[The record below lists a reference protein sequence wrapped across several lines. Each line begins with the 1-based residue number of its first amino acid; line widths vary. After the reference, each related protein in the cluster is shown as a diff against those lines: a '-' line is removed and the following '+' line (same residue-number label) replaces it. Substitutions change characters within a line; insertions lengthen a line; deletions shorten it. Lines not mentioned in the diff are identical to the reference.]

1 MSMGLPSYVLLLTA
15 AVVTS
20 SAFAGSVN
28 SVKQDPS
35 LERVL
40 GKLIFEDKDLSSP
53 PGQSCASCHQ
63 ADKFFADPGNAVSAG
78 VNPRLFGNRNAPS
91 IAYVKY
97 NPELFWNKE
106 EALWMG
112 GFFHDGRARTLQEQA
127 SGPFLNPLE
136 MGNKTMAAVVDKVK
150 ASHYMS
156 LFEQA
161 YGASIWQNSAA
172 AFKSITSAIAVYEQ
186 GPEFATFSS
195 KYDYYLKGEVLLSAQ
210 EKLGLEVFEAEDKG
224 NCAACHTS
232 QVSNDNPQPLF
243 TDYSYDN
250 IGQPANSALAF
261 YRMDELYNPQG
272 TDYVDMGLAN
282 NPHIDNAN
290 EEKGKFKVATLRNIA
305 QTAPYLHNGVFN
317 DLKEVVE
324 FYNERDL
331 DAKKPLAEQRW
342 AKAEVAENINREE
355 LGDLKLTAKEIDA
368 LVAFMKTLTDG
379 YSLPTI
385 AEQN

>member
-1 MSMGLPSYVLLLTA
+1 
-15 AVVTS
+15 
-20 SAFAGSVN
+20 
-28 SVKQDPS
+28 
-35 LERVL
+35 
-40 GKLIFEDKDLSSP
+40 
-53 PGQSCASCHQ
+53 
-63 ADKFFADPGNAVSAG
+63 
-78 VNPRLFGNRNAPS
+78 
-91 IAYVKY
+91 
-97 NPELFWNKE
+97 
-106 EALWMG
+106 
-112 GFFHDGRARTLQEQA
+112 
-127 SGPFLNPLE
+127 
-136 MGNKTMAAVVDKVK
+136 
-150 ASHYMS
+150 
-156 LFEQA
+156 
-161 YGASIWQNSAA
+161 
-172 AFKSITSAIAVYEQ
+172 
-186 GPEFATFSS
+186 
-195 KYDYYLKGEVLLSAQ
+195 
-210 EKLGLEVFEAEDKG
+210 
-224 NCAACHTS
+224 
-232 QVSNDNPQPLF
+232 
-243 TDYSYDN
+243 
-250 IGQPANSALAF
+250 
-261 YRMDELYNPQG
+261 LYNPQG